1 MFCLCANVAPI
12 NSAKIYGEPRRK
24 KVEKVEEKTETERIM
39 DKVYE
44 FWYNECIYESAA
56 QCMSLHRTQKGAEM
70 AMEYHKNDIYKV

>member
-1 MFCLCANVAPI
+1 
-12 NSAKIYGEPRRK
+12 
-24 KVEKVEEKTETERIM
+24 M

-70 AMEYHKNDIYKV
+70 AMEYHKNDIHKEYREVGCEPTSMAWGVREITIND